1 MTANK
6 AITSIKLSSMKG
18 EARVDS
24 RVIAERLDIQHE
36 SFINTLSKYENELK
50 ELGLLRFEIGAVKIE
65 GQRGTKHLKYALLN
79 EDQAVFALT
88 LSRNNPTVVACKLA
102 LTKAFKQARTIAN
115 NQANPEWCQL
125 RLELKFTHRAFT
137 DALKALCEYAHTR
150 GSNSTQDKFQMSYAK
165 LLKQIFGYA
174 NRDTLDGLM
183 LKTVEEAERLTA
195 LNIYAGIAANTPYK
209 EIYQQ
214 VKVKIEAY
222 AEIVK
227 T

>member
-24 RVIAERLDIQHE
+24 RIIANELGIKHIN
-36 SFINTLSKYENELK
+36 FIETLNKYESELK
-50 ELGLLRFEIGAVKIE
+50 ELGQLPFKTEVGYRQQG
-65 GQRGTKHLKYALLN
+65 GGNPQKYALLN

-115 NQANPEWCQL
+115 NQTNPEWCQL

-150 GSNSTQDKFQMSYAK
+150 GSESTQDKFQMSYAK
-165 LLKQIFGYA
+165 LLKQTFGYA

-214 VKVKIEAY
+214 VKIKIEAY